1 MSAFFNLTLDTLAPQ
16 GVSILIN
23 GGAIYTANKSVTLT
37 IGTSDTSTAGYSMKI
52 YGSIVGAA
60 TDADAQWETFATEKS
75 VTITDGDGLK
85 TIYVIVR
92 DSVWNESTAKS
103 ATITLNTAIPVV
115 TIVGPDASII
125 SEIAGKNA
133 SKFNFTSDQ
142 VFDEY
147 KVGIVPANNS
157 SQADCSVIGA
167 TGGSKN
173 TSGTAGDYSSDT
185 NIETTIIGSDFKT
198 AAGGSDGT
206 YIVKVFV
213 KNKAGT
219 WSA

>member
-16 GVSILIN
+16 GVSLTIN
-23 GGAIYTANKSVTLT
+23 GGAIYTANKAVTLT
-37 IGTSDTSTAGYSMKI
+37 IGTTDESTAGYSMKI
-52 YGSIVGAA
+52 YGSVVGASTA
-60 TDADAQWETFATEKS
+60 DDAQWETFSTEKT

-85 TIYVIVR
+85 TIYIIVR

-125 SEIAGKNA
+125 SEITGKNA
-133 SKFNFTSDQ
+133 SKFNFTADQ

-157 SQADCSVIGA
+157 SQADCSVIGT

-173 TSGTAGDYSSDT
+173 TSGTAGDYASDT

-206 YIVKVFV
+206 YVVKVFV